1 MPHLTINTRIC
12 IAATCHTGKES
23 TTRRIRR
30 PSWPIRTISISRHLS
45 EQAPQNEPGHSEIHI
60 HRAHICV
67 LVHSEHWAGKNCWPI
82 SWRKLMLLRQAQ
94 CQKEGK
100 KNGTEKME
108 CHKPIWLEGES
119 RGMPGLSSLS
129 AVPFSCCSHRWI
141 KRGGLDRSQARPH
154 SKAPIYPP
162 GRNRNP
168 RNIERAHR
176 ICNAVGM
183 PYNRYQ
189 LYCSA
194 RHCLALRA
202 SDRTSP
208 RLIQDLPCHRHP
220 HGHGIAPPAI
230 HRALHTKSGPVL
242 RHEKL
247 GGMKNDRGSPLAN
260 AAAYQIHSIQ
270 HSRVTPFSK
279 SS

>member
-1 MPHLTINTRIC
+1 LGWKKLLANILAEINVAAASTMPEGGEKKRN
-12 IAATCHTGKES
+12 
-23 TTRRIRR
+23 
-30 PSWPIRTISISRHLS
+30 
-45 EQAPQNEPGHSEIHI
+45 
-60 HRAHICV
+60 
-67 LVHSEHWAGKNCWPI
+67 GKN
-82 SWRKLMLLRQAQ
+82 
-94 CQKEGK
+94 
-100 KNGTEKME
+100 
-108 CHKPIWLEGES
+108 
-119 RGMPGLSSLS
+119 GMPQTDMIGGGIEANARPFIAVSSSFFLLFTS
-129 AVPFSCCSHRWI
+129 MD
-141 KRGGLDRSQARPH
+141 KTGGLDRSQARPH

-230 HRALHTKSGPVL
+230 HRALHTKSDPVL

-247 GGMKNDRGSPLAN
+247 GGEK
-260 AAAYQIHSIQ
+260 
-270 HSRVTPFSK
+270 
-279 SS
+279 